1 MVVFKVNRL
10 WKAVVLSGGRD
21 LCEQLSPGKTHI
33 KGRSLIQTA
42 DGNENCCNHAAVPQR
57 VMVLCFN
64 KMSLTNFQRFT
75 FIKKCMIKFFKM
87 CKQCLSDS
95 NNMKRNKLHNINI
108 SFSEGIIKYLI
119 LNI

>member
-57 VMVLCFN
+57 VMVLCCN
-64 KMSLTNFQRFT
+64 KMSFTNFIHRFT
-75 FIKKCMIKFFKM
+75 FIKKCVIKFLKEYTNYV
-87 CKQCLSDS
+87 SNI
-95 NNMKRNKLHNINI
+95 NNMKPNNMHNINI
-108 SFSEGIIKYLI
+108 FFPEEKY
-119 LNI
+119 NISY

>member
-33 KGRSLIQTA
+33 KGRSLSQTA
-42 DGNENCCNHAAVPQR
+42 DGNENCCNHAAVSHR

-64 KMSLTNFQRFT
+64 KMSFTKIIQQFT
-75 FIKKCMIKFFKM
+75 FIKK
-87 CKQCLSDS
+87 
-95 NNMKRNKLHNINI
+95 
-108 SFSEGIIKYLI
+108 
-119 LNI
+119 

>member
-42 DGNENCCNHAAVPQR
+42 DGNENCCNHGAVPQR

-64 KMSLTNFQRFT
+64 KMSLTNFVHWFT
-75 FIKKCMIKFFKM
+75 FIKNGVIKFFKM
-87 CKQCLSDS
+87 CKQCVSDS
-95 NNMKRNKLHNINI
+95 NNMKRNNLHNINI
-108 SFSEGIIKYLI
+108 FFPEGKV
-119 LNI
+119 

>member
-42 DGNENCCNHAAVPQR
+42 DGNENCCNHAAVPHR
-57 VMVLCFN
+57 VMVLCCN
-64 KMSLTNFQRFT
+64 KMSFTNFVQRFT
-75 FIKKCMIKFFKM
+75 FNKKCVIKFLKGYT
-87 CKQCLSDS
+87 QYVRDI
-95 NNMKRNKLHNINI
+95 NNMKPNNLQNNCIFFHEAKYNI
-108 SFSEGIIKYLI
+108 S
-119 LNI
+119 N

>member
-42 DGNENCCNHAAVPQR
+42 DGNKNCCNHATVPQR

-64 KMSLTNFQRFT
+64 KISFTNIIHRFT
-75 FIKKCMIKFFKM
+75 FIKKHLIQFLKGCT
-87 CKQCLSDS
+87 QYESDV
-95 NNMKRNKLHNINI
+95 NNMKPNNLNNINI
-108 SFSEGIIKYLI
+108 FFAEDKI
-119 LNI
+119 